1 MKTRTLLLAALVG
14 AAAAS
19 ANAGVSFGFSV
30 GLPLPVV
37 YARPVV
43 VASPVAPAPC
53 VETVPACHGV
63 DYVWVPGCWSN
74 RATHYVWVSGRW
86 NYRAF
91 HAEHGHRC
99 DPNGEFNFP
108 VEEPG
113 EEADLLP
120 PPTVNLAFL
129 PGLMFG

>member
-1 MKTRTLLLAALVG
+1 MANSTLFAQRQNRDSSVDSICTRCYQTVGSAGNAA
-14 AAAAS
+14 
-19 ANAGVSFGFSV
+19 
-30 GLPLPVV
+30 GL
-37 YARPVV
+37 
-43 VASPVAPAPC
+43 
-53 VETVPACHGV
+53 E
-63 DYVWVPGCWSN
+63 N
-74 RATHYVWVSGRW
+74 
-86 NYRAF
+86 
-91 HAEHGHRC
+91 AEHRHRC